1 MPEAIT
7 PVAVRGVQGIVPTST
22 DAIVA
27 ANNAAVPATDQL
39 GRDAFLKL
47 LVTQLRYQNPLD
59 PSDPAEFMSQT
70 ASFTQVEEL
79 QKLNAAQGTSQLAQ
93 QVSTAASMV
102 GKQIT
107 FLDGGIA
114 TTGVVTGAKIE
125 GGATVLVV
133 NGRNVPLT
141 ALQSIGVVAT
151 TTATGTTGS
160 GTGTTGTG
168 TTGTGTTATGTTG
181 TTGTGTTATGTTAV
195 DTTGVGTGTTATA
208 ESGTTGSG
216 TSGSGSTAT
225 AGSTSSE
232 SSSAPTTTGSP
243 STTTSPTTNDAAGA
257 ASSSSSN

>member
-7 PVAVRGVQGIVPTST
+7 PVAVRGVQGVIPTST

-27 ANNAAVPATDQL
+27 ANNAAVPPTDQL

-59 PSDPAEFMSQT
+59 PSDPAQFMSQT

-107 FLDGGIA
+107 FLEAGIA

-125 GGATVLVV
+125 GGSTVLVV

-151 TTATGTTGS
+151 TTTTGTTGS

-168 TTGTGTTATGTTG
+168 TGTTATGTTATGTTG
-181 TTGTGTTATGTTAV
+181 TGTTDPAATGTS
-195 DTTGVGTGTTATA
+195 ATA
-208 ESGTTGSG
+208 ESGTTGSDA
-216 TSGSGSTAT
+216 SGSGSTTT

-232 SSSAPTTTGSP
+232 SSSAPTTAGSP
-243 STTTSPTTNDAAGA
+243 STTTSSTTNDAAGA

>member
-1 MPEAIT
+1 MPEAIA
-7 PVAVRGVQGIVPTST
+7 PVPVRGVQGIVPTST

-27 ANNAAVPATDQL
+27 ANNAAVPQTDQL

-107 FLDGGIA
+107 FLDAGIA

-151 TTATGTTGS
+151 TTGTGTTGTGTTGTGTTS
-160 GTGTTGTG
+160 TGTTGTGTTGTGTTGTGTTSTGTTGTG
-168 TTGTGTTATGTTG
+168 TTGTGTTAT
-181 TTGTGTTATGTTAV
+181 
-195 DTTGVGTGTTATA
+195 A
-208 ESGTTGSG
+208 ESGTTDSG
-216 TSGSGSTAT
+216 TSGSGSSAT
-225 AGSTSSE
+225 TGSTTSD
-232 SSSAPTTTGSP
+232 SSSAPTTSGSS
-243 STTTSPTTNDAAGA
+243 STTASSTTNDAADA
-257 ASSSSSN
+257 ASSSSAN